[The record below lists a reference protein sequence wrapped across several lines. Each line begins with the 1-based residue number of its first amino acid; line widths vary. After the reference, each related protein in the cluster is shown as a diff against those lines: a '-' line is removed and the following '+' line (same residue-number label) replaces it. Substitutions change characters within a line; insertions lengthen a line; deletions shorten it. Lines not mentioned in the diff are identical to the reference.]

1 MIQLKKFSIIDILI
15 VLVVAGAVAFVGM
28 KLVTS
33 GANKGEKKL
42 VNYTVQLQEVE
53 KGRYDNIK
61 IGDVVSINEK
71 NANTTAV
78 VKNVTKTPAEVMTY
92 NSNTGEYK
100 LIEHPDKENI
110 LVDLE
115 TTVIENEIG
124 MKNSDVAIKVGM
136 DAVVRGTGYSGAGF
150 IIRIND

>member
-1 MIQLKKFSIIDILI
+1 MKKISIIDILI
-15 VLVVAGAVAFVGM
+15 VLVVVGAIAFVGM

-33 GANKGEKKL
+33 GANKGEKKI

-61 IGDVVSINEK
+61 VGDEVSINEK
-71 NANTTAV
+71 NPNTTAV
-78 VKNVTKTPAEVMTY
+78 VTNVTKTPAEIMTY

-100 LIEHPDKENI
+100 LVEHPDKEDI
-110 LVDLE
+110 MVDLE
-115 TTVIENEIG
+115 TTVVENEIG

-136 DAVVRGTGYSGAGF
+136 NALIRGTGYSGAGF
-150 IIRIND
+150 VIRIND